1 MLIFYYK
8 YLILII
14 ILLFHKI
21 FKINN
26 CNEIIPNIYI
36 GNAWSSILNYKDFD
50 VIVNVTKDIEFPE
63 KFEKTKIR
71 IPVDD
76 LYIFKNQDIKN
87 YLNYIDGLQE
97 LYNQNKKILIHCRCG
112 IQRSGFITQLLLMKI
127 LNINQEQTIN
137 LIQNKSSLKFVSNNF
152 ILNNLHNVNKN
163 FKKYLL

>member
-1 MLIFYYK
+1 MLFFFYK

-21 FKINN
+21 FNINN

-36 GNAWSSILNYKDFD
+36 GNAWSSILNYEDFD
-50 VIVNVTKDIEFPE
+50 VIVNVTKDIEFPK
-63 KFEKTKIR
+63 KFKKTKIR

-87 YLNYIDGLQE
+87 YLNNIDELQE

-112 IQRSGFITQLLLMKI
+112 IQRSGFITQLLIMKI
-127 LNINQEQTIN
+127 LNTNQEQTIN
-137 LIQNKSSLKFVSNNF
+137 LIQNKRKICFRPY
-152 ILNNLHNVNKN
+152 HN
-163 FKKYLL
+163 FKHIKI